1 MPSLRI
7 VLQAFVA
14 GFLATLVFHQG
25 LLGLLHA
32 AGISPAAPWNMTA
45 VPPLGVP
52 AVLSLAFFGGLW
64 GIVLWLLIRARS
76 GAAHWALAIALGAL
90 LPSLVAWFVV
100 FPLKGIAL
108 SSTLVVG
115 ALLLNGAWGLGV
127 AVCMRLFRG
136 VARPA

>member
-25 LLGLLHA
+25 LLGLLYA
-32 AGISPAAPWNMTA
+32 AGISPAAPWNMAA

-64 GIVLWLLIRARS
+64 GIVLWLLVRGRS
-76 GAAHWALAIALGAL
+76 GGAHWALAIVLGAL
-90 LPSLVAWFVV
+90 LPSLVAWFIV
-100 FPLKGIAL
+100 FPLKGIPL

-127 AVCMRLFRG
+127 AVFMRLFRG
-136 VARPA
+136 VARPG